1 MKIRH
6 FAALSGIAIA
16 MAASAA
22 PVTPQEALT
31 RASLDSRAPRAVR
44 SAVTASPT
52 LVKTMTSSSGAPA
65 VYLFSTKADGF
76 VMLPADD
83 TCLPVLAYGDSHLTA
98 ATELPANVAW
108 WLSEYSR
115 QIEYAASR
123 QQFTAVTASPA
134 AAAASR
140 AAIAPMVSSK
150 WNQDAPY
157 NSQCPT
163 VSNRQAV
170 TGCLATAMAQIM
182 YYHKYPS
189 AGTGSISYTD
199 AYRNTYSMDFG
210 TFDWADMLDTYT
222 YTGST
227 ADFTAAQGNAVAFLM
242 KSCGYASKMNYSP
255 YGSGATTP
263 DGVTALN
270 TYFGYNPSLYAAD
283 RTYYGIDDWEAL
295 IYDNLA
301 ECGPVLYTG
310 ANFEG
315 NEGHAF
321 VCDGYSSDGFFHFNW
336 GWGGMCD
343 GYFRLTALNPDAV
356 GIGGGSGLGFN
367 FYQDAILGIQPEATP
382 ARTPNLSQGGNLV
395 LSLDGNVLYLSCEN
409 GVNNGFFNTTGAT
422 INGQIGIMLENQ
434 EGYTEYFW
442 NTQTL
447 AINYLSGYS
456 QYGIRLPSLD
466 NGVYKVYP
474 AFKASGAAEGTRME
488 QQIAYTDFGYLT
500 VSASGYSVSAP
511 SAGTLTVTGVS
522 NPSGFYIGHSFQ
534 VNATLTNS
542 GESEFYGPVAV
553 GLAKRSGTQL
563 QLAAHGTIELLD
575 LRAGESADKE
585 FFSSL
590 TATSALSA
598 GEYIMLI
605 FNPETG
611 QVYYSESCTL
621 NADPGTPALRATSFT
636 VNGNASGVN
645 ARELSFAAT
654 VECTAGYFSDN
665 LIVNLFERTGTGFQ
679 FDYVDSFNS
688 APVFI
693 TSGQNQNLNLAYD
706 FVGGKVGTTYIAQL
720 VYVRNNAEQQLAQA
734 DFTIGSSES
743 GIEAVAA
750 DGTGA
755 EAEYFDLTGRRISDP
770 QPGHIYLR
778 RTAGNVEKVIF

>member
-1 MKIRH
+1 MKKGIA
-6 FAALSGIAIA
+6 FLTALSLTLTFSVTALAGETSEGVMTHDEYVAA
-16 MAASAA
+16 ELETEVTVETYVQAKQSWLEDKATVYSQNEDGAYFLYNMACSEEDYEKLVPGTKIKVTGYKAEWSGEVEIIDATFEILEGEEYIA
-22 PVTPQEALT
+22 PVT
-31 RASLDSRAPRAVR
+31 DV
-44 SAVTASPT
+44 
-52 LVKTMTSSSGAPA
+52 
-65 VYLFSTKADGF
+65 
-76 VMLPADD
+76 
-83 TCLPVLAYGDSHLTA
+83 
-98 ATELPANVAW
+98 TELLGKDELIEHQNEFVAFKGMTV
-108 WLSEYSR
+108 E
-115 QIEYAASR
+115 AAG
-123 QQFTAVTASPA
+123 
-134 AAAASR
+134 
-140 AAIAPMVSSK
+140 
-150 WNQDAPY
+150 QDE
-157 NSQCPT
+157 N
-163 VSNRQAV
+163 
-170 TGCLATAMAQIM
+170 
-182 YYHKYPS
+182 
-189 AGTGSISYTD
+189 
-199 AYRNTYSMDFG
+199 
-210 TFDWADMLDTYT
+210 
-222 YTGST
+222 
-227 ADFTAAQGNAVAFLM
+227 GNDVAFLM

-263 DGVTALN
+263 DGVTALK

-395 LSLDGNVLYLSCEN
+395 LSLDGNILYLSCEN

>member
-6 FAALSGIAIA
+6 FAALSGFAIA

-182 YYHKYPS
+182 YYHKYPA

-263 DGVTALN
+263 DGVTALK

-382 ARTPNLSQGGNLV
+382 ARTPNLAQGGNLV
-395 LSLDGNVLYLSCEN
+395 L
-409 GVNNGFFNTTGAT
+409 
-422 INGQIGIMLENQ
+422 
-434 EGYTEYFW
+434 
-442 NTQTL
+442 
-447 AINYLSGYS
+447 
-456 QYGIRLPSLD
+456 
-466 NGVYKVYP
+466 
-474 AFKASGAAEGTRME
+474 
-488 QQIAYTDFGYLT
+488 
-500 VSASGYSVSAP
+500 
-511 SAGTLTVTGVS
+511 
-522 NPSGFYIGHSFQ
+522 
-534 VNATLTNS
+534 
-542 GESEFYGPVAV
+542 
-553 GLAKRSGTQL
+553 
-563 QLAAHGTIELLD
+563 
-575 LRAGESADKE
+575 
-585 FFSSL
+585 
-590 TATSALSA
+590 
-598 GEYIMLI
+598 
-605 FNPETG
+605 
-611 QVYYSESCTL
+611 
-621 NADPGTPALRATSFT
+621 
-636 VNGNASGVN
+636 
-645 ARELSFAAT
+645 
-654 VECTAGYFSDN
+654 
-665 LIVNLFERTGTGFQ
+665 
-679 FDYVDSFNS
+679 
-688 APVFI
+688 
-693 TSGQNQNLNLAYD
+693 
-706 FVGGKVGTTYIAQL
+706 
-720 VYVRNNAEQQLAQA
+720 
-734 DFTIGSSES
+734 
-743 GIEAVAA
+743 
-750 DGTGA
+750 
-755 EAEYFDLTGRRISDP
+755 
-770 QPGHIYLR
+770 
-778 RTAGNVEKVIF
+778 